1 MNSEVIIDALV
12 QVARKRRL
20 LAAGPAQRL
29 GDYAKQKNLANL
41 DDLRRWL
48 KAGDGL
54 SAHLAN
60 QLLER
65 IPSQEIRPYG
75 PYIPLGHLADGG
87 MGSVWLACS
96 PKNELVVV
104 KTMRKN
110 LPPGMD
116 QSHGTEFMRRFER
129 EAKITM
135 QLTHPNVVRCLD
147 SGQAED
153 GTPFMVLEYVDSGD
167 LKDLVER
174 RGGLP
179 EGLALAI
186 LYQAADGLAEAHRI
200 RLVHRDIKP
209 PNIFVNGQGQAK
221 LADFGIARST
231 ESTRTML
238 TMEGAIVGSP
248 LYMSPEQIVT
258 DPNLD
263 IRSDIYA
270 LGAVLYYCLAGTAP
284 FDGKLQEV
292 LHKHCTASIPD
303 IRKLRPV
310 ICESTSQIISTCM
323 QKERGKRFKDPE
335 DLRSAIANVLV
346 KLGLTPKSAIE
357 EDTRQGDLSGRDGA
371 AFTPSSDMPT
381 VATNLS
387 GNADQKTMVADLRGG
402 GTSNDATITSD
413 LLDAAPTI
421 PMSTGDIMT
430 IAANLLALDDPSAVP
445 HATMATRAMP
455 TGGASGTD
463 GVRTQTLA
471 TAVVGGGP
479 PRYST
484 PKLPERVDGG
494 IDLAIAGDWLS
505 LLPTDASDP
514 SGVVLFARPKLI
526 MGKLRE
532 APVDLCLRYYPVATH
547 KDNLQ
552 RISRNHLVLRYDAVE
567 NRCVVDDQGSPNGTM
582 LDGVSVKPGQSVA
595 LENDAENVLVVANIV
610 VLRLRPVPRRADPQP
625 ALDGAPPA
633 SGSALCGIEHG
644 HGFDAVIITRP
655 ENRPEM
661 AYVQVLRQVTVGGPG
676 AQLALAGAR
685 TRSACQIANY
695 DGKWLWRPVGDPKTP
710 WKALAPGTKLDCG
723 GKVLVAQKGEYT
735 HF

>member
-1 MNSEVIIDALV
+1 MDQQVIIDALV

-29 GDYAKQKNLANL
+29 GDYAKQKGLANL

-60 QLLER
+60 QLLET
-65 IPSQEIRPYG
+65 IPSAEIRPLG
-75 PYIPLGHLADGG
+75 PYIPLAHLADGG

-96 PKNELVVV
+96 PKNEMVVV
-104 KTMRKN
+104 KTMRKS
-110 LPPGMD
+110 LPPGVD
-116 QSHGTEFMRRFER
+116 KSHGTEFMRRFER

-153 GTPFMVLEYVDSGD
+153 GTPYMVLEYVDSGD

-209 PNIFVNGQGQAK
+209 PNIFVNAQGQAK

-231 ESTRTML
+231 ESNRTML

-303 IRKLRPV
+303 IRKLRPA
-310 ICESTSQIISTCM
+310 IGDSTGQIIATCM

-335 DLRSAIANVLV
+335 ELRSSIANVLV

-387 GNADQKTMVADLRGG
+387 GNSEQKTIVADLRGG
-402 GTSNDATITSD
+402 SNDATINAD
-413 LLDAAPTI
+413 LLDAEPTI
-421 PMSTGDIMT
+421 PMSSGDIMT
-430 IAANLLALDDPSAVP
+430 IAANLLALDDPAAVP
-445 HATMATRAMP
+445 QATLATRALP
-455 TGGASGTD
+455 AAGGPD

-471 TAVVGGGP
+471 TAVMGGGSP
-479 PRYST
+479 KYSA
-484 PKLPERVDGG
+484 PKLPERVEGG
-494 IDLAIAGDWLS
+494 LDLAITGDWLS
-505 LLPTDASDP
+505 LLPSEANDP
-514 SGVVLFARPKLI
+514 SGVVLFARPKLT

-532 APVDLCLRYYPVATH
+532 PPVDLCLRYYPVATH

-552 RISRNHLVLRYDAVE
+552 RISRNHLCLRYDAIE

-582 LDGVSVKPGQSVA
+582 LDGVSVKPGQSVP
-595 LENDAENVLVVANIV
+595 LENDTDNVLVVANIV
-610 VLRLRPVPRRADPQP
+610 VLRLRPVPRRGDPQP
-625 ALDGAPPA
+625 ALDGAAPA
-633 SGSALCGIEHG
+633 SGSAACGIEHG
-644 HGFDAVIITRP
+644 HGYDAIVITRP

-661 AYVQVLRQVTVGGPG
+661 AYVQVLRQVSIGGPG

-685 TRSACQIANY
+685 TKAACQVAVY
-695 DGKWLWRPVGDPKTP
+695 DGRWMWRPAGDATTP
-710 WKALAPGTKLDCG
+710 WKALAPGTRLDCG
-723 GKVLVAQKGEYT
+723 GKVLVAQKGDYT

>member
-1 MNSEVIIDALV
+1 MDQQVIIDALI

-60 QLLER
+60 QLLEQ
-65 IPSQEIRPYG
+65 IPTSEIKPFG
-75 PYIPLGHLADGG
+75 PYIPLAHLADGG

-104 KTMRKN
+104 KTLKKN
-110 LPPGMD
+110 LPLDMD
-116 QSHGTEFMRRFER
+116 KSHGTEFMRRFER

-135 QLTHPNVVRCLD
+135 QLTHANVVRCLD

-186 LYQAADGLAEAHRI
+186 MYQAADGLAEAHRI
-200 RLVHRDIKP
+200 HLVHRDIKP
-209 PNIFVNGQGQAK
+209 PNIFVNQAGQAK

-231 ESTRTML
+231 ETNRTML

-270 LGAVLYYCLAGTAP
+270 LGAVLYYCLSGTAP
-284 FDGKLQEV
+284 FDGRLQEV
-292 LHKHCTASIPD
+292 LHKHCTASVPD

-310 ICESTSQIISTCM
+310 ICEATAQIINTCM

-335 DLRSAIANVLV
+335 ELRSAVANVLV

-357 EDTRQGDLSGRDGA
+357 EDTREDDLSGREDS
-371 AFTPSSDMPT
+371 AFTPSALSAGLLT
-381 VATNLS
+381 VATDLRAGS
-387 GNADQKTMVADLRGG
+387 EQQTIVADLRGG
-402 GTSNDATITSD
+402 SSLDATITTD
-413 LLDAAPTI
+413 LLDAAPTV
-421 PMSTGDIMT
+421 PMSASDIMT
-430 IAANLLALDDPSAVP
+430 IAANLLSLDDPSIAP
-445 HATMATRAMP
+445 SATMATRALP
-455 TGGASGTD
+455 TSGSD
-463 GVRTQTLA
+463 VMRQKILV
-471 TAVVGGGP
+471 TAVAGGQIRFSP
-479 PRYST
+479 
-484 PKLPERVDGG
+484 PKLPERLEGSL
-494 IDLAIAGDWLS
+494 DLAIAGDWLS
-505 LLPTDASDP
+505 LLPDNAADP
-514 SGVVLFARPKLI
+514 AGVVLFARPKII

-532 APVDLCLRYYPVATH
+532 PPVDLCLRYYPVATH
-547 KDNLQ
+547 KDALQ
-552 RISRNHLVLRYDAVE
+552 RISRQHLCLRYDAIE

-582 LDGVSVKPGQSVA
+582 LDGITVKPGQSVP
-595 LENDAENVLVVANIV
+595 LENDIENVLVVANVV
-610 VLRLRPVPRRADPQP
+610 VLRLRPVPRHSDPQP
-625 ALDGAPPA
+625 ALDGAPPS
-633 SGSALCGIEHG
+633 SGAVTCGIEHG
-644 HGFDAVIITRP
+644 HGFDAVVITRP
-655 ENRPEM
+655 ENRTEM
-661 AYVQVLRQVTVGGPG
+661 AYVQVLRQVTIGGPG
-676 AQLALAGAR
+676 AQLPLAGAR
-685 TRSACQIANY
+685 TRTACQVCCY
-695 DGKWLWRPVGDPKTP
+695 DGKWLWRPVATP
-710 WKALAPGTKLDCG
+710 ATAWKALAPGTKLDCG
-723 GKVLVAQKGEYT
+723 GKVLVAQAGAYT

>member
-1 MNSEVIIDALV
+1 MDQQVIIDALV

-29 GDYAKQKNLANL
+29 GDYAKQKGLANL

-60 QLLER
+60 QLLEL
-65 IPSQEIRPYG
+65 IPSGEIRPLG
-75 PYIPLGHLADGG
+75 AYIPLAHLADGG

-96 PKNELVVV
+96 PKNEMVVV
-104 KTMRKN
+104 KTMRKS
-110 LPPGMD
+110 LPPGVD
-116 QSHGTEFMRRFER
+116 QSSGSEFMRRFER

-135 QLTHPNVVRCLD
+135 QLTHPHVVRCLD

-209 PNIFVNGQGQAK
+209 PNIFVNQQGQAK

-231 ESTRTML
+231 ESSRTML
-238 TMEGAIVGSP
+238 TMEGAIIGSP

-284 FDGKLQEV
+284 YDGKLQEV

-303 IRKLRPV
+303 IRKLRPA
-310 ICESTSQIISTCM
+310 IGDSTGQIIATCM

-335 DLRSAIANVLV
+335 ELRSAIANVLV

-387 GNADQKTMVADLRGG
+387 GKSEQQTIVSDLSGGDRSNA
-402 GTSNDATITSD
+402 ATISSD
-413 LLDAAPTI
+413 LLDAEPAM
-421 PMSTGDIMT
+421 PMSSGDIMT

-445 HATMATRAMP
+445 SAMMKTQP
-455 TGGASGTD
+455 MIPAGSPE

-471 TAVVGGGP
+471 TAVLGGGP
-479 PRYST
+479 PRYSP
-484 PKLPERVDGG
+484 PKLPERIDGAL
-494 IDLAIAGDWLS
+494 DLAITGDWLS
-505 LLPTDASDP
+505 LLPDNAADP

-532 APVDLCLRYYPVATH
+532 APVDLCLRYYPVAAH

-552 RISRNHLVLRYDAVE
+552 RISRNHLVLRYDAIE

-582 LDGVSVKPGQSVA
+582 LDGVSVKPGQSVP

-610 VLRLRPVPRRADPQP
+610 VLRLRPVPRRSDPQP

-644 HGFDAVIITRP
+644 HGFDAVVITRP

-685 TRSACQIANY
+685 TRTSCQIASY
-695 DGKWLWRPVGDPKTP
+695 DGKWLWRPVGDAKTP
-710 WKALAPGTKLDCG
+710 WKALTPGSKLDCG

>member
-1 MNSEVIIDALV
+1 MDQQVIIDALV
-12 QVARKRRL
+12 QVAKKRRL

-29 GDYAKQKNLANL
+29 GDYAKQKGLANL

-54 SAHLAN
+54 SANLSN
-60 QLLER
+60 QLLEL
-65 IPSQEIRPYG
+65 IPSTEIKPLG
-75 PYIPLGHLADGG
+75 PYIPLAHLADGG

-96 PKNELVVV
+96 PKNELVVA
-104 KTMRKN
+104 KTMRKS

-116 QSHGTEFMRRFER
+116 KSHGTEFMRRFER

-147 SGQAED
+147 SGQADD

-200 RLVHRDIKP
+200 HLVHRDIKP
-209 PNIFVNGQGQAK
+209 PNIFVNTQGQAK

-231 ESTRTML
+231 ESNRTML

-270 LGAVLYYCLAGTAP
+270 LGAVLYYCLAGAPP
-284 FDGKLQEV
+284 FDGRLQEV

-310 ICESTSQIISTCM
+310 IGESTAQIISTCM
-323 QKERGKRFKDPE
+323 QKERGKRYKTPE
-335 DLRSAIANVLV
+335 ELRSAIANVLV

-357 EDTRQGDLSGRDGA
+357 EDTRQGDLSGKEGA
-371 AFTPSSDMPT
+371 AFTPSADMPT
-381 VATNLS
+381 VATDLR
-387 GNADQKTMVADLRGG
+387 GNADQATIVSDLRGPQNH
-402 GTSNDATITSD
+402 SNDATITAD
-413 LLDAAPTI
+413 LLDAAPTQ
-421 PMSTGDIMT
+421 PVSSGDIMT

-445 HATMATRAMP
+445 ASMMATQPMNLS
-455 TGGASGTD
+455 GGPE

-471 TAVVGGGP
+471 TAVMGGGP
-479 PRYST
+479 LRFT
-484 PKLPERVDGG
+484 APKLPERVDGG
-494 IDLAIAGDWLS
+494 VELALTGDWIS
-505 LLPTDASDP
+505 LLPTEAGDP
-514 SGVVLFARPKLI
+514 SGVVLFARPKLT

-532 APVDLCLRYYPVATH
+532 PPVDLCLRYYPVANH

-552 RISRNHLVLRYDAVE
+552 RVSRNHLCLRYDAVE

-582 LDGVSVKPGQSVA
+582 LDGVSVKPGQSVP

-610 VLRLRPVPRRADPQP
+610 VLRLRPVPRRGDPQP

-633 SGSALCGIEHG
+633 SGTSLCGIEHG
-644 HGFDAVIITRP
+644 HGFDAVVISRP
-655 ENRPEM
+655 ENRQEM
-661 AYVQVLRQVTVGGPG
+661 AYTQVLRQVTIGGPG
-676 AQLALAGAR
+676 AQIALAGAR
-685 TRSACQIANY
+685 TKAACQVATY
-695 DGKWLWRPVGDPKTP
+695 DGKWLWRPAGDPTVA

-723 GKVLVAQKGEYT
+723 GKVLVAQKGDYT

>member
-1 MNSEVIIDALV
+1 MDQQVIIDALV

-29 GDYAKQKNLANL
+29 GDYAKQKGLANL

-54 SAHLAN
+54 SANLSN
-60 QLLER
+60 QLLEL
-65 IPSQEIRPYG
+65 IPSAEIKPLG
-75 PYIPLGHLADGG
+75 PYIPLAHLADGG

-96 PKNELVVV
+96 PKNELVVA
-104 KTMRKN
+104 KTMRKS

-116 QSHGTEFMRRFER
+116 KSHGTEFMRRFER

-200 RLVHRDIKP
+200 HLVHRDIKP

-231 ESTRTML
+231 ESNRTML

-284 FDGKLQEV
+284 FDGRLQEV

-310 ICESTSQIISTCM
+310 IGEPTAQIISTCM
-323 QKERGKRFKDPE
+323 QKERGKRYKTPE
-335 DLRSAIANVLV
+335 ELRSAIANVLV

-357 EDTRQGDLSGRDGA
+357 EDTRQGDLSGKEGA
-371 AFTPSSDMPT
+371 AFTPTADMPT
-381 VATNLS
+381 VATDLR
-387 GNADQKTMVADLRGG
+387 GNSDQATIVADLRG
-402 GTSNDATITSD
+402 TQSHSNDATITAD
-413 LLDAAPTI
+413 LLDAAPTQ
-421 PMSTGDIMT
+421 PVSSGDIMT

-445 HATMATRAMP
+445 AAMMATQPMNLS
-455 TGGASGTD
+455 GGPD

-471 TAVVGGGP
+471 TAVLGGGS
-479 PRYST
+479 PRFTS
-484 PKLPERVDGG
+484 PKLPERVEGG
-494 IDLAIAGDWLS
+494 VDLALTGDWIS
-505 LLPTDASDP
+505 LLPTEAGDP
-514 SGVVLFARPKLI
+514 SGVVLFARPKLT

-532 APVDLCLRYYPVATH
+532 PPVDLCLRYYPVANH

-552 RISRNHLVLRYDAVE
+552 RVSRNHLCLRYDAVE

-582 LDGVSVKPGQSVA
+582 LDGVSVKPGQSVP

-610 VLRLRPVPRRADPQP
+610 VLRLRPVPRRGDPQP

-633 SGSALCGIEHG
+633 SGTALCGIEHG
-644 HGFDAVIITRP
+644 HGFDAVVITRP
-655 ENRPEM
+655 ENRQEM
-661 AYVQVLRQVTVGGPG
+661 AYVQVLRQVTIGGPG
-676 AQLALAGAR
+676 AQVALAGAR
-685 TRSACQIANY
+685 TKAACQVAVY
-695 DGKWLWRPVGDPKTP
+695 DGKWLWRPAGDPTVP

-723 GKVLVAQKGEYT
+723 GKVLVAQKGDYT

>member
-29 GDYAKQKNLANL
+29 GDYAKQKSLANL

-60 QLLER
+60 QLLEL
-65 IPSQEIRPYG
+65 IPSAEIRPLG
-75 PYIPLGHLADGG
+75 PYIPVAHLADGG
-87 MGSVWLACS
+87 MGSVWLSCS
-96 PKNELVVV
+96 PKNEMVVV
-104 KTMRKN
+104 KTMRRN

-153 GTPFMVLEYVDSGD
+153 GTPYMVLEYVDSGD

-200 RLVHRDIKP
+200 RLIHRDIKP
-209 PNIFVNGQGQAK
+209 PNIFVNQQGQAK

-231 ESTRTML
+231 ESNRTML

-310 ICESTSQIISTCM
+310 ICEASAQIIATCM

-357 EDTRQGDLSGRDGA
+357 EDTRQGDLSGREGA
-371 AFTPSSDMPT
+371 AFTPSSDMAT
-381 VATNLS
+381 VAANLLGES
-387 GNADQKTMVADLRGG
+387 EKKTIVADLRGG
-402 GTSNDATITSD
+402 GTNNDVTITSD
-413 LLDAAPTI
+413 LLDAEPTV

-445 HATMATRAMP
+445 RATMVTLAMP
-455 TGGASGTD
+455 AGGGPD

-471 TAVVGGGP
+471 TAVVGGGSP
-479 PRYST
+479 HYSA

-494 IDLAIAGDWLS
+494 VDLALTGDWLS
-505 LLPTDASDP
+505 LLPDNAADP

-552 RISRNHLVLRYDAVE
+552 RISRNHLCLRYDAIE

-582 LDGVSVKPGQSVA
+582 LDGVSVKPGQSVP

-610 VLRLRPVPRRADPQP
+610 VLRLRPIPRRSDPQP

-633 SGSALCGIEHG
+633 SGAATCGIEHG
-644 HGFDAVIITRP
+644 HGFDAVVITRP

-676 AQLALAGAR
+676 AQVALAGAR
-685 TRSACQIANY
+685 TKAACQIASY
-695 DGKWLWRPVGDPKTP
+695 DGKWLWRPVGDPTTP
-710 WKALAPGTKLDCG
+710 WKALAAGTKLDCG
-723 GKVLVAQKGEYT
+723 GKVLVAQKGDYA

>member
-1 MNSEVIIDALV
+1 MDQQVIIDALV

-29 GDYAKQKNLANL
+29 GDYAKQKELANL

-60 QLLER
+60 QLLGLV
-65 IPSQEIRPYG
+65 PSAEVRPMG
-75 PYIPLGHLADGG
+75 PYIPLAHLADGG

-96 PKNELVVV
+96 PKNEMVVV
-104 KTMRKN
+104 KTMRKS

-116 QSHGTEFMRRFER
+116 KSHGTEFMRRFER

-167 LKDLVER
+167 LKDLVEC

-209 PNIFVNGQGQAK
+209 PNIFVNTQGQAK

-231 ESTRTML
+231 ESNRTML

-270 LGAVLYYCLAGTAP
+270 LGAVLYYCLAGAAP

-303 IRKLRPV
+303 IRKLRPA
-310 ICESTSQIISTCM
+310 IGEPTGQIISTCM
-323 QKERGKRFKDPE
+323 QKERGKRFKDPAE
-335 DLRSAIANVLV
+335 LRSAIATVLV

-387 GNADQKTMVADLRGG
+387 GNSENQTLVADLNHGG
-402 GTSNDATITSD
+402 DVTITAN
-413 LLDAAPTI
+413 LLDAEPTV
-421 PMSTGDIMT
+421 PMSSGDIMT
-430 IAANLLALDDPSAVP
+430 IAANLLAFDDPSAVP
-445 HATMATRAMP
+445 PVTMATRAIP
-455 TGGASGTD
+455 AGDGPD
-463 GVRTQTLA
+463 GVRTQTFA
-471 TAVVGGGP
+471 TAVVGGGS
-479 PRYST
+479 PRYSA
-484 PKLPERVDGG
+484 PKLPERVDGDL
-494 IDLAIAGDWLS
+494 DLAITGDWLS
-505 LLPTDASDP
+505 LLPTAATDP
-514 SGVVLFARPKLI
+514 SSVVLFARQKLI

-552 RISRNHLVLRYDAVE
+552 RISRNHLVLRYDQIE

-582 LDGVSVKPGQSVA
+582 LDGVSVKPGQSVP
-595 LENDAENVLVVANIV
+595 LENDSENVLVVANIV
-610 VLRLRPVPRRADPQP
+610 VLRVRPVPRRSDPQP

-633 SGSALCGIEHG
+633 SGSTTCGIEHG
-644 HGFDAVIITRP
+644 HGFDAMVITRP

-661 AYVQVLRQVTVGGPG
+661 AYVQVLRQVTIGGPG

-685 TRSACQIANY
+685 TKAACQLASY
-695 DGKWLWRPVGDPKTP
+695 DGRWLWRPVGDPTTP